1 MLSSADGSGNSRLV
15 LISALLDLV
24 LPARCA
30 GCAAPGAALCPRCCA
45 PLAQPALRVAP
56 QPAPAGFPVCHA
68 VARYDGGVRAALIA
82 YKERGRRELC
92 RPLGTALAVSVLA
105 GVAAVG
111 AGPVLLVPV
120 PSRRRAIRQRG
131 ADTTT
136 ALALE
141 AARVLRRSGLDALTM
156 PALRLCRTT
165 SDSAG
170 LTAAARAANVSGAMT
185 AHIHDRP
192 NHRGTALVV
201 VDDLLTTG
209 ATLVEAARA
218 LAAAGRPVT
227 AAAVVAA
234 TPRRGVGFAACAR

>member
-1 MLSSADGSGNSRLV
+1 
-15 LISALLDLV
+15 
-24 LPARCA
+24 
-30 GCAAPGAALCPRCCA
+30 
-45 PLAQPALRVAP
+45 VAP
-56 QPAPAGFPVCHA
+56 
-68 VARYDGGVRAALIA
+68 YDGAVRAALIA
-82 YKERGRRELC
+82 YKERGRRELR
-92 RPLGTALAVSVLA
+92 RPLGSALARSVLA
-105 GVAAVG
+105 GVDAVD

-131 ADTTT
+131 ADTTK

-141 AARVLRRSGLDALTM
+141 AARALRRSGVDIRAV
-156 PALRLCRTT
+156 PALRLCRAT

-185 AHIHDRP
+185 AHIRDP
-192 NHRGTALVV
+192 LSHRAPVLVV

-209 ATLVEAARA
+209 ATLAEAARA
-218 LAAAGRPVT
+218 LASAGHPVT